1 MDCNNADS
9 QVHLLAAQ
17 WQVWWPIRG
26 CGEVMPLCPGVG
38 ENVENVISSILIHL
52 LLHTGHQTQ
61 GHLSRHRS
69 AAILDIF
76 KIRNGNKTKSNK
88 NQWGCPRKQKQV
100 TLVTK
105 FGDTPLHFTW
115 KIVTAIPNVLTETRI
130 ENILDTPRILS
141 RYRHWQKEAD
151 FKSMSRLP

>member
-1 MDCNNADS
+1 M
-9 QVHLLAAQ
+9 
-17 WQVWWPIRG
+17 
-26 CGEVMPLCPGVG
+26 MPLCPGVG

-76 KIRNGNKTKSNK
+76 KIRNV
-88 NQWGCPRKQKQV
+88 RKISGVIYGLSGVSVDTPGVSIFQKQV

-105 FGDTPLHFTW
+105 SGDVKLLQQSG
-115 KIVTAIPNVLTETRI
+115 VLTESRI
-130 ENILDTPRILS
+130 VNILDTPRILS
-141 RYRHWQKEAD
+141 RCHH
-151 FKSMSRLP
+151 

>member
-1 MDCNNADS
+1 M
-9 QVHLLAAQ
+9 QMQTVTTHLLAAQ

-76 KIRNGNKTKSNK
+76 KIRNGNKAKSNK
-88 NQWGCPRKQKQV
+88 NQWRHLWAV
-100 TLVTK
+100 NISET
-105 FGDTPLHFTW
+105 GDTSHQIRWHTFTLY
-115 KIVTAIPNVLTETRI
+115 IELLQQSGVLTESRI
-130 ENILDTPRILS
+130 VNILDTPRILS
-141 RYRHWQKEAD
+141 WCHHCIT
-151 FKSMSRLP
+151 